1 MFDLPKG
8 SLEIGMGLHG
18 EKGVRRA
25 DFQPAETLVEQ
36 MIELLIADYSAT
48 ATPLE
53 RVAVMVNGLG
63 GTTVLE
69 LLAVTG
75 HVRKGL
81 KEKGVQLFQCVAG
94 EFATSLDMAGFS
106 ITLLPVDDEIEPLLA
121 AAADSFCFTHHP

>member
-1 MFDLPKG
+1 
-8 SLEIGMGLHG
+8 
-18 EKGVRRA
+18 
-25 DFQPAETLVEQ
+25 

-121 AAADSFCFTHHP
+121 AAADSFCFTHHPRSSYSLTTEVNFPVET